1 MGTAEINNSSSFW
14 SRLTFLN
21 ARERKM
27 LVDDEARAYFI
38 HTNRVDVMWWWRDR
52 RSWEGSRRKDD
63 HFPFFPWLLCS
74 FPKVYDNYVW
84 ETVFRQDFS
93 TNLCSISG
101 MLSPVS
107 GQDLSRNTVD
117 STSLVEDN
125 TLMCFQ
131 CKSSSLEECRKM
143 KYLQPCPSDQA
154 YDRCLTSIS
163 KSSKKSW
170 VPDY

>member
-1 MGTAEINNSSSFW
+1 MK
-14 SRLTFLN
+14 L
-21 ARERKM
+21 
-27 LVDDEARAYFI
+27 FI
-38 HTNRVDVMWWWRDR
+38 I
-52 RSWEGSRRKDD
+52 SLI
-63 HFPFFPWLLCS
+63 F
-74 FPKVYDNYVW
+74 
-84 ETVFRQDFS
+84 
-93 TNLCSISG
+93 NLEG

-163 KSSKKSW
+163 KSSSQVNMTVTKKCALAPCFLAKSPAENQNAQCDMSQPNFQCLSCCLDNACNTGSPTSYLNTTRM
-170 VPDY
+170 VMTLLGTFFVALTRRLA